1 MRSTRETFRGLAFLL
16 TLTTLA
22 APASADDWNLPSEIP
37 GPQVEVYL
45 SSLFANSAS
54 EGSFGLRGSRFLTR
68 RWAVEGSVAR
78 VDDRD
83 VDLWLLD
90 ASAKYY
96 LRFRER
102 TRLYL
107 VGGPGLFYSSDL
119 GAEELFLHTG
129 FGSELNFGRKLY
141 LRPELRWRFLA
152 EDFDANFGELSLG
165 LGWRF

>member
-1 MRSTRETFRGLAFLL
+1 MRSTRDTFRPLLLILILA
-16 TLTTLA
+16 TSAETA
-22 APASADDWNLPSEIP
+22 AADDWNLPSEIP

-45 SSLFANSAS
+45 SSLFANSVS

-68 RWAVEGSVAR
+68 RWALEGSAAR
-78 VDDRD
+78 IGDSN
-83 VDLWLLD
+83 VDLWLVD

-119 GAEELFLHTG
+119 DADELFLHAG
-129 FGSELNFGRKLY
+129 FGAEFALGKRLY
-141 LRPELRWRFLA
+141 LRPELRGRFLA